1 MIKMLLEALTF
12 GLMGLGMYGM
22 ADEVKKIQKEHSEEL
37 QKNQEKLVEEMEEN
51 GYANF
56 EEATAARV
64 DYAMEKALFPG
75 EPITTT
81 IHALHACLMDDEDI
95 IYKQTGKKYKKIKK
109 EEPYE
114 HNKKILQKLED
125 EGFEY
130 LRIAMSILN
139 IDVFSDKIT
148 PQMEEK
154 LKIESENI
162 KRR

>member
-1 MIKMLLEALTF
+1 MLLEALTF

-37 QKNQEKLVEEMEEN
+37 KKNQKKLVEEMEEN

-81 IHALHACLMDDEDI
+81 IRAFHACLMDDEDI
-95 IYKQTGKKYKKIKK
+95 IYKQTGKKYKKREK
-109 EEPYE
+109 PYK
-114 HNKKILQKLED
+114 HNKKILQKLEN

-130 LRIAMSILN
+130 VFLAVDNLN
-139 IDVFSDKIT
+139 IDIFSVKIT
-148 PQMEEK
+148 PQIEEK
-154 LKIESENI
+154 LKIENENI
-162 KRR
+162 RRR

>member
-1 MIKMLLEALTF
+1 MGEDLSLSGTF
-12 GLMGLGMYGM
+12 RDNCIWLSDTVLFCSICSGIYSNLFYFLHC
-22 ADEVKKIQKEHSEEL
+22 K
-37 QKNQEKLVEEMEEN
+37 EEMEEN

-56 EEATAARV
+56 EEATSARV

-81 IHALHACLMDDEDI
+81 IHALRACLMDDEDI

-109 EEPYE
+109 EKPYE
-114 HNKKILQKLED
+114 HNEKILQKLKD

-130 LRIAMSILN
+130 PHVAMSILN

-154 LKIESENI
+154 IKIESENI

>member
-1 MIKMLLEALTF
+1 MLIEALTF

-56 EEATAARV
+56 EEATSARV

-95 IYKQTGKKYKKIKK
+95 IYKQTGKKYKKREK
-109 EEPYE
+109 PYK
-114 HNKKILQKLED
+114 HNKKILQKLKN
-125 EGFEY
+125 EGYKYVFT
-130 LRIAMSILN
+130 AVDNLN
-139 IDVFSDKIT
+139 IDIFSVKIT
-148 PQMEEK
+148 PQIEEK
-154 LKIESENI
+154 LKIENENI
-162 KRR
+162 RRR

>member
-1 MIKMLLEALTF
+1 MLIEALTF

-37 QKNQEKLVEEMEEN
+37 QKNQEKLVEKMEEN

-56 EEATAARV
+56 EEATSARV

-95 IYKQTGKKYKKIKK
+95 IYKQTGKKYKKREK
-109 EEPYE
+109 PYK
-114 HNKKILQKLED
+114 HNKKILQKLEN

-130 LRIAMSILN
+130 VFLAVDNLN
-139 IDVFSDKIT
+139 IDIFSVKIT
-148 PQMEEK
+148 PQIEEK
-154 LKIESENI
+154 LKIENENI
-162 KRR
+162 RRR

>member
-1 MIKMLLEALTF
+1 MLIEALTF

-56 EEATAARV
+56 EEATSARV

-81 IHALHACLMDDEDI
+81 IHALRACLMDDEDI
-95 IYKQTGKKYKKIKK
+95 IYKQTGKKYKKREK
-109 EEPYE
+109 PYK
-114 HNKKILQKLED
+114 HNKKILQKLKN
-125 EGFEY
+125 EGYKYVFT
-130 LRIAMSILN
+130 AVDNLN
-139 IDVFSDKIT
+139 IDIFSVKIT
-148 PQMEEK
+148 PQIEEK
-154 LKIESENI
+154 LKIENENI
-162 KRR
+162 RRR

>member
-1 MIKMLLEALTF
+1 MLIEALTF

-81 IHALHACLMDDEDI
+81 IHALRSCLMDDEDI
-95 IYKQTGKKYKKIKK
+95 IYKQTGKKYKKREK
-109 EEPYE
+109 PYK
-114 HNKKILQKLED
+114 HNKKILQKLKN
-125 EGFEY
+125 EGYKYVFT
-130 LRIAMSILN
+130 AVDNLN
-139 IDVFSDKIT
+139 IDIFSVKIT
-148 PQMEEK
+148 PQIEEK
-154 LKIESENI
+154 LKIENENI
-162 KRR
+162 RRR

>member
-95 IYKQTGKKYKKIKK
+95 IYKQTGKKYKKREK
-109 EEPYE
+109 PYK
-114 HNKKILQKLED
+114 HNKKILQKLKN
-125 EGFEY
+125 EGYKYVFT
-130 LRIAMSILN
+130 AVDNLN
-139 IDVFSDKIT
+139 IDIFSVKIT
-148 PQMEEK
+148 PQIEEK
-154 LKIESENI
+154 LKIENENI
-162 KRR
+162 RRR

>member
-1 MIKMLLEALTF
+1 MLLEALTF

-81 IHALHACLMDDEDI
+81 IHALRACLMDDEDI
-95 IYKQTGKKYKKIKK
+95 IYKQTGKKYKKKESPFEYNIRMFEENNIEYGELHTTSLKYDLSKKLTKEQLDKVK
-109 EEPYE
+109 EE
-114 HNKKILQKLED
+114 D
-125 EGFEY
+125 
-130 LRIAMSILN
+130 
-139 IDVFSDKIT
+139 
-148 PQMEEK
+148 EK
-154 LKIESENI
+154 LNEIL
-162 KRR
+162 RRQ

>member
-1 MIKMLLEALTF
+1 MLLEALTF

-56 EEATAARV
+56 EEATSARV

-95 IYKQTGKKYKKIKK
+95 IYKQTGKKYKKREK
-109 EEPYE
+109 PYK
-114 HNKKILQKLED
+114 HNKKILQKLEN

-130 LRIAMSILN
+130 VFLAVDNLN
-139 IDVFSDKIT
+139 IDIFSVKIT
-148 PQMEEK
+148 PQIEEK
-154 LKIESENI
+154 LKIENENI
-162 KRR
+162 RRR

>member
-1 MIKMLLEALTF
+1 MLLEALTF

-95 IYKQTGKKYKKIKK
+95 IYKQTGKKYKKREK
-109 EEPYE
+109 PYK
-114 HNKKILQKLED
+114 HNKKILQKLKN
-125 EGFEY
+125 EGYKYVFT
-130 LRIAMSILN
+130 AVDNLN
-139 IDVFSDKIT
+139 IDIFSVKIT
-148 PQMEEK
+148 PQIEEK
-154 LKIESENI
+154 LKIENENI
-162 KRR
+162 RRR

>member
-1 MIKMLLEALTF
+1 MIKMLIEALTF

-95 IYKQTGKKYKKIKK
+95 IYKQTGKKYKKREK
-109 EEPYE
+109 PYK
-114 HNKKILQKLED
+114 HNKKILQKLEN
-125 EGFEY
+125 EGYKYVF
-130 LRIAMSILN
+130 IAVDNLN
-139 IDVFSDKIT
+139 IDIFSVKIT
-148 PQMEEK
+148 PQIEEK
-154 LKIESENI
+154 LKIENENI
-162 KRR
+162 RRR

>member
-1 MIKMLLEALTF
+1 MLLEALTF

-22 ADEVKKIQKEHSEEL
+22 ADEVKKIQKEHSKEL
-37 QKNQEKLVEEMEEN
+37 RKNQEKLVEEMEEN

-56 EEATAARV
+56 EEATSARV

-95 IYKQTGKKYKKIKK
+95 IYKQTGKKYKKREK
-109 EEPYE
+109 PYK
-114 HNKKILQKLED
+114 HNKKILQKLEN

-130 LRIAMSILN
+130 VFLAVDNLN
-139 IDVFSDKIT
+139 IDIFSVKIT
-148 PQMEEK
+148 PQIEEK
-154 LKIESENI
+154 LKIENENI
-162 KRR
+162 RRR

>member
-1 MIKMLLEALTF
+1 MLIEALTF

-56 EEATAARV
+56 EEATSARV

-81 IHALHACLMDDEDI
+81 IHALRACLMDDEDI
-95 IYKQTGKKYKKIKK
+95 IYKQTGKKYKKREK
-109 EEPYE
+109 PYK
-114 HNKKILQKLED
+114 HNKKILQKLEN

-130 LRIAMSILN
+130 VFLAVDNLN
-139 IDVFSDKIT
+139 IDIFSVKIT
-148 PQMEEK
+148 PQIEEK
-154 LKIESENI
+154 LKIENENI
-162 KRR
+162 RRR

>member
-1 MIKMLLEALTF
+1 MLLEALTF

-37 QKNQEKLVEEMEEN
+37 KKNQEKLIKEQEEK

-56 EEATAARV
+56 EEATSARV

-95 IYKQTGKKYKKIKK
+95 VYKQTGKKYKKKESPLEYNIRMFEENNIEFGGLYSSLLKYDLSKRLTKEQLDKIK
-109 EEPYE
+109 EE
-114 HNKKILQKLED
+114 
-125 EGFEY
+125 
-130 LRIAMSILN
+130 
-139 IDVFSDKIT
+139 
-148 PQMEEK
+148 EEK
-154 LKIESENI
+154 LNETL
-162 KRR
+162 RG

>member
-1 MIKMLLEALTF
+1 MLIEALTF

-95 IYKQTGKKYKKIKK
+95 IYKQTGKKYKKREK
-109 EEPYE
+109 PYK
-114 HNKKILQKLED
+114 HNKKILQKLKN
-125 EGFEY
+125 EGYKYVFT
-130 LRIAMSILN
+130 AVDNLN
-139 IDVFSDKIT
+139 IDIFSVKIT
-148 PQMEEK
+148 PQIEEK
-154 LKIESENI
+154 LKIENENI
-162 KRR
+162 RRR

>member
-1 MIKMLLEALTF
+1 MIKMLIEALTF

-95 IYKQTGKKYKKIKK
+95 IYKQTGKKYKKREK
-109 EEPYE
+109 PYK
-114 HNKKILQKLED
+114 HNKKILQKLKN
-125 EGFEY
+125 EGYKYVFT
-130 LRIAMSILN
+130 AVDNLN
-139 IDVFSDKIT
+139 IDIFSVKIT
-148 PQMEEK
+148 PQIEEK
-154 LKIESENI
+154 LKIENENI
-162 KRR
+162 RRR

>member
-1 MIKMLLEALTF
+1 MLLEALTF

-37 QKNQEKLVEEMEEN
+37 QKNQEKLIEEMEEN

-56 EEATAARV
+56 EEATSARV

-81 IHALHACLMDDEDI
+81 IHALRACLMDDEDI
-95 IYKQTGKKYKKIKK
+95 IYKQTGKKYKKREK
-109 EEPYE
+109 PYK
-114 HNKKILQKLED
+114 HNKKILQKLEN

-130 LRIAMSILN
+130 VFLAVDNLN
-139 IDVFSDKIT
+139 IDIFSVKIT
-148 PQMEEK
+148 PQIEEK
-154 LKIESENI
+154 LKIENENI

>member
-1 MIKMLLEALTF
+1 MLIEALTF

-56 EEATAARV
+56 EEATSARV

-95 IYKQTGKKYKKIKK
+95 IYKQTGKKYKKREK
-109 EEPYE
+109 PYK
-114 HNKKILQKLED
+114 HNKKILQKLEN

-130 LRIAMSILN
+130 VFLAVDNLN
-139 IDVFSDKIT
+139 IDIFSVKIT
-148 PQMEEK
+148 PQIEEK
-154 LKIESENI
+154 LKIENENI
-162 KRR
+162 RRR

>member
-1 MIKMLLEALTF
+1 MLIEALTF

-95 IYKQTGKKYKKIKK
+95 IYKQTGKKYKK
-109 EEPYE
+109 
-114 HNKKILQKLED
+114 
-125 EGFEY
+125 
-130 LRIAMSILN
+130 R
-139 IDVFSDKIT
+139 
-148 PQMEEK
+148 EK
-154 LKIESENI
+154 P
-162 KRR
+162 

>member
-1 MIKMLLEALTF
+1 MLIEALTF

-56 EEATAARV
+56 EEATSARV

-81 IHALHACLMDDEDI
+81 IHALRACLMDDEDI
-95 IYKQTGKKYKKIKK
+95 IYKQTGKKYKKREK
-109 EEPYE
+109 PYK
-114 HNKKILQKLED
+114 HNKKILQKLKN
-125 EGFEY
+125 EGFKY
-130 LRIAMSILN
+130 VFIAVDNLN
-139 IDVFSDKIT
+139 IDIFSVKIT
-148 PQMEEK
+148 PQIEEK
-154 LKIESENI
+154 LKIENENI

>member
-1 MIKMLLEALTF
+1 MLLEALTF

-37 QKNQEKLVEEMEEN
+37 KKNQEKLVEEMEEE
-51 GYANF
+51 GRANF
-56 EEATAARV
+56 EEATIARV

-81 IHALHACLMDDEDI
+81 IHTLRACLMDDEDI

-114 HNKKILQKLED
+114 YNEKILQKLKN
-125 EGFEY
+125 EGFRY
-130 LRIAMSILN
+130 LNIAMDNLN

>member
-1 MIKMLLEALTF
+1 MIKMLIEALTL

-56 EEATAARV
+56 EEATSARV

-95 IYKQTGKKYKKIKK
+95 IYKQTGKKYKKREK
-109 EEPYE
+109 PYK
-114 HNKKILQKLED
+114 HNKKILQKLEN

-130 LRIAMSILN
+130 VFLAVDNLN
-139 IDVFSDKIT
+139 IDIFSVKIT
-148 PQMEEK
+148 PQIEEK
-154 LKIESENI
+154 LKIENENI

>member
-1 MIKMLLEALTF
+1 MLIEALTF

-56 EEATAARV
+56 EEATSARV

-81 IHALHACLMDDEDI
+81 IHALRACLMDDEDI
-95 IYKQTGKKYKKIKK
+95 IYKQTGKKYKKREK
-109 EEPYE
+109 PYK
-114 HNKKILQKLED
+114 HNKKILQKLKN
-125 EGFEY
+125 EGFKY
-130 LRIAMSILN
+130 VFLAVDNLN
-139 IDVFSDKIT
+139 IDIFSVKIT
-148 PQMEEK
+148 PQIEEK
-154 LKIESENI
+154 LKIENENI

>member
-37 QKNQEKLVEEMEEN
+37 RKNQEKLVEEMEEN

-81 IHALHACLMDDEDI
+81 IYALRACLTDDEDI
-95 IYKQTGKKYKKIKK
+95 IYKQTGKKYKKKESPYEYNIRMFEENNIEFGELYAPLLKYDVFKRLTKEQLDKIK
-109 EEPYE
+109 EE
-114 HNKKILQKLED
+114 
-125 EGFEY
+125 
-130 LRIAMSILN
+130 
-139 IDVFSDKIT
+139 
-148 PQMEEK
+148 EEK
-154 LKIESENI
+154 LNETL
-162 KRR
+162 RRQ

>member
-1 MIKMLLEALTF
+1 MLIEALTF

-95 IYKQTGKKYKKIKK
+95 ICKQTGKKYKKREK
-109 EEPYE
+109 PYK
-114 HNKKILQKLED
+114 HNKKILQKLKN
-125 EGFEY
+125 EGYKYVFT
-130 LRIAMSILN
+130 AVDNLN
-139 IDVFSDKIT
+139 IDIFSVKIT
-148 PQMEEK
+148 PQIEEK
-154 LKIESENI
+154 LKIENENI
-162 KRR
+162 RRR

>member
-1 MIKMLLEALTF
+1 MLLEALTF

-81 IHALHACLMDDEDI
+81 IHTLQACLMDDEDI
-95 IYKQTGKKYKKIKK
+95 IYKQTGKKYKKREK
-109 EEPYE
+109 PYK
-114 HNKKILQKLED
+114 HNKKILQKLEN

-130 LRIAMSILN
+130 VFLAVDNLN
-139 IDVFSDKIT
+139 IDIFSVKIT
-148 PQMEEK
+148 PQIEEK
-154 LKIESENI
+154 LKIENENI

>member
-1 MIKMLLEALTF
+1 MLIEALTF

-56 EEATAARV
+56 EEATSARV

-81 IHALHACLMDDEDI
+81 IHALHACLIDDEDI
-95 IYKQTGKKYKKIKK
+95 IYKQTGKKYKKREK
-109 EEPYE
+109 PYK
-114 HNKKILQKLED
+114 HNKKILQKLEN

-130 LRIAMSILN
+130 VFLAVDNLN
-139 IDVFSDKIT
+139 IDIFSVKIT
-148 PQMEEK
+148 PQIEEK
-154 LKIESENI
+154 LKIENENI
-162 KRR
+162 RRR